1 MGGGGGGGWYI
12 RKEGWYY
19 ETFNFWVFK
28 VQLKMKLFVALVN
41 VKKNVI
47 IGIMCTLDTHLS
59 LTQF

>member
-1 MGGGGGGGWYI
+1 MGGGGGRPWYI

>member
-1 MGGGGGGGWYI
+1 MGGGGWYI